1 MPKTPKYEA
10 LRSASLLLAVPTILI
25 AAPLVGMFLGRF
37 ADQKL
42 GTNPWLT
49 ILGIVLGFVAAARQ
63 IADIVRRV
71 RTDSQKQQEEDG
83 TGR

>member
-25 AAPLVGMFLGRF
+25 VAPLVGMFLGRF
-37 ADQKL
+37 ADEKL
-42 GTNPWLT
+42 GTAPWLVIVG
-49 ILGIVLGFVAAARQ
+49 ILLGFFAAARQ

-71 RTDSQKQQEEDG
+71 RIDSQKQKEDG
-83 TGR
+83 KGR

>member
-1 MPKTPKYEA
+1 MPKSPKYEA

-42 GTNPWLT
+42 DTTPWLT
-49 ILGIVLGFVAAARQ
+49 IAGIVLGFVAAARQ
-63 IADIVRRV
+63 IADIIRRV
-71 RTDSQKQQEEDG
+71 RKDS
-83 TGR
+83 